1 MESNEWYERMSKAL
15 KRRERA
21 QLYLQKWTDELASAQ
36 EDMRQLALEQN
47 NQAVTENSGFTVTW
61 APTTNQPTAQEA

>member
-1 MESNEWYERMSKAL
+1 MDSNEWYERMTKAL

-21 QLYLQKWTDELASAQ
+21 KLYLQKWNDELDSAQ

-47 NQAVTENSGFTVTW
+47 NQPITTESGFTVTW
-61 APTTNQPTAQEA
+61 APDPVTTAQEA

>member
-1 MESNEWYERMSKAL
+1 MEANEWYERMTKAL

-21 QLYLQKWTDELASAQ
+21 RLYLQKWNDELASAQ

-47 NQAVTENSGFTVTW
+47 DQPITDSSGLTVTW
-61 APTTNQPTAQEA
+61 NPTTTTA